1 MGFFWWK
8 LFPELISQRG
18 KDFISIDEASQS
30 VGSQAKDS

>member
-8 LFPELISQRG
+8 LLPKLISQWG
-18 KDFISIDEASQS
+18 EDFISIDKASQS